1 MSNLRKWW
9 FISIG
14 TVFALAFI
22 NLNEFSKTDAN
33 VSELPKEKKVI
44 LPEGK
49 GTDLLKKMLLETGL
63 YNHPNIA
70 SLVDWLERLN
80 SELVKQKTIELE
92 NLKSN
97 GVADNQDHINEIRVA
112 IAELK
117 KKTKQLIVNK
127 DFTLADFNY
136 FVRSNY
142 DLHDL
147 ITDPDDVAA
156 TNILMRLNEQE
167 FTSLIEGGKEKADT
181 TDNSI
186 DTWLLIGYAYQSGNG
201 VAEDIGKAK
210 EAYEKAWSFGSPV
223 GAKGLKNIYLENNDF
238 ESAYTWS
245 IRAGEKCKI
254 CEKKLSVSQ
263 RQMLTKLA
271 KIKQNLK

>member
-1 MSNLRKWW
+1 VGNLRKWW
-9 FISIG
+9 FVSIG

-22 NLNEFSKTDAN
+22 NLNEFSKTDVD
-33 VSELPKEKKVI
+33 VSELPKEEKVM

-49 GTDLLKKMLLETGL
+49 STDLLKTMILETGL

-70 SLVDWLERLN
+70 SLVDWLKRLN
-80 SELVKQKTIELE
+80 LELAKQKTIELE
-92 NLKSN
+92 NLKSDGITN
-97 GVADNQDHINEIRVA
+97 NKEYIDEIRVA

-117 KKTKQLIVNK
+117 KKTKLLILIK
-127 DFTLADFNY
+127 DFTLAGFSY

-142 DLHDL
+142 DLNDL
-147 ITDPDDVAA
+147 ITDPDDMAA
-156 TNILMRLNEQE
+156 INILMRLNERE
-167 FTSLIEGGKEKADT
+167 FISLIEGGKEKADT

-186 DTWLLIGYAYQSGNG
+186 EFWLLIGYAYQSGNG
-201 VAEDIGKAK
+201 VTKDMGTAK
-210 EAYEKAWSFGSPV
+210 EAYEKAWSFGSPI

-238 ESAYTWS
+238 ESAYIWS

-263 RQMLTKLA
+263 RQVLTKLA
-271 KIKQNLK
+271 KN